1 MKELSQTKRRY
12 FKKNEIKSILKSKG
26 TLSIQEIEESRC
38 DAHCWAEN
46 MRAKARRFDV
56 SLVDNGGGLW
66 DEPRNYKLRICNVP
80 ARICNVNVLFV
91 RYFFSIRVGDMGKTF
106 EEMAAIVNDINMG
119 FPSLKIVLLNV
130 TDEGFGF
137 CAETRC
143 HVADAT
149 EIIECFERYK
159 DRLFTI
165 PLKLLHTIDFYNK
178 NKSDLELARKRVYS
192 PE

>member
-1 MKELSQTKRRY
+1 MKDFSQIKRRC
-12 FKKNEIKSILKSKG
+12 FTKNEIKNNLKTKG
-26 TLSIQEIEESRC
+26 TLSIQEIEEARC
-38 DAHCWAEN
+38 DAHCWAEK
-46 MRAKARRFDV
+46 MRAKSRRFDV
-56 SLVDNGGGLW
+56 ALVDDGGGLW
-66 DEPRNYKLRICNVP
+66 DEPRKYKLRICNVP
-80 ARICNVNVLFV
+80 ARNCNVNILFV
-91 RYFFSIRVGDMGKTF
+91 RYFFSIRVGDKGKTF

-119 FPSLKIVLLNV
+119 FPSVKIVLLNV

-149 EIIECFERYK
+149 EILECFERYR
-159 DRLFTI
+159 DRLFAV
-165 PLKLLHTIDFYNK
+165 PLELLHTIDFYNK

>member
-38 DAHCWAEN
+38 DAHCWAEK

-80 ARICNVNVLFV
+80 ARNCNVNVLFV

-106 EEMAAIVNDINMG
+106 EEMAAIVNDMNMG
-119 FPSLKIVLLNV
+119 FPSVKIVLLNV

-149 EIIECFERYK
+149 EILECFERYK